1 MFCFLGIGFDMS
13 QFSVYFW
20 NVLIAGRCIWNVCGL
35 LCAYKIYRLIA
46 QYTRINYVHMCF
58 NLIVHGLCP
67 LLQNGPEHSKNSH
80 PFPFTYSKN
89 LHILN
94 TLGSGLKN
102 VSSPFQ
108 QVLTGPEQGHYSISV
123 LRREYPDCIFSSKII
138 DIQLLWQKYI
148 TPKTIVYYSNTIN
161 KMP

>member
-1 MFCFLGIGFDMS
+1 
-13 QFSVYFW
+13 
-20 NVLIAGRCIWNVCGL
+20 
-35 LCAYKIYRLIA
+35 
-46 QYTRINYVHMCF
+46 MCF

-108 QVLTGPEQGHYSISV
+108 QVLTGPEREHYSISV
-123 LRREYPDCIFSSKII
+123 LRREYPDCIFSSKIF
-138 DIQLLWQKYI
+138 DIQLL
-148 TPKTIVYYSNTIN
+148 
-161 KMP
+161 